1 MAKQVKSVRMSEDVL
16 DAFASY
22 SDLLQ
27 EMFGYSLSL
36 SNVVNEALA
45 DFISNSASSWIAL
58 MAHSTSVVETL
69 PNGKVK
75 KYEFT
80 EEQIEKMQ
88 NIENLAACISASFQS
103 K

>member
-16 DAFASY
+16 EAFTSY

-27 EMFGYSLSL
+27 EVFGYSLSL

-45 DFISNSASSWIAL
+45 DFLANSAGFWASAMESKAI
-58 MAHSTSVVETL
+58 VETL
-69 PNGKVK
+69 PNGKAK
-75 KYEFT
+75 KYDFT
-80 EEQIEKMQ
+80 EEQIKKMRD
-88 NIENLAACISASFQS
+88 IEYLATCISASFQN